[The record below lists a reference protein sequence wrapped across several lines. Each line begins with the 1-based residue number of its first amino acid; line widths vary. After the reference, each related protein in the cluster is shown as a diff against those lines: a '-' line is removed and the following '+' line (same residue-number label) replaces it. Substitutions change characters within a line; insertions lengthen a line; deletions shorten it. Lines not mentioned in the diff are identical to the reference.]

1 MNESL
6 IPKRR
11 RDLQRQLENDY
22 SALRASVCEERRLRS
37 PLRRSGSC
45 LCLFSIC
52 RREMFQRGRECLV
65 VEFCGNHRIADAFE
79 QYQA

>member
-6 IPKRR
+6 TPKRR
-11 RDLQRQLENDY
+11 RDLQRQFENDY

-37 PLRRSGSC
+37 PLRRSG
-45 LCLFSIC
+45 LFSIC
-52 RREMFQRGRECLV
+52 RREMFQRCRECLV